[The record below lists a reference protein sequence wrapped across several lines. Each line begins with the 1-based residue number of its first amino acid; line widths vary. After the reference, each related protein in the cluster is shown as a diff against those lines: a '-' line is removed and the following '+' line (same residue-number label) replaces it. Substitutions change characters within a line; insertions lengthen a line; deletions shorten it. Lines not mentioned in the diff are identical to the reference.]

1 MKVCKL
7 LIITDTYVGIPGGS
21 ERHLLNFLTNVSDK
35 FDVSVIQLNPD
46 GNPYQKNLS
55 DALAQKVNLKTYPL
69 SSLRSVVSIWV
80 LLKIYLTVL
89 FKRPNVVISYHEKSD
104 LINLLLSYCPFTSH
118 KTVSSK
124 RDMGLKLEGRLGDV
138 MKRFNRRFTAITAP
152 SNSIIDMV
160 VNNFD
165 GPKDRAFSIHN
176 GVDLATY
183 GKQEVPSDS
192 IKKKLGLPLDKT
204 IIISVG
210 WLRPGKGHEYVI
222 KAMAN
227 MENNSAYVFVIL
239 GEGPDRERLLKLAD
253 DLGVGANVQLVGMQN
268 NVSEWLSVSDIA
280 ISASFSEGLSNALV
294 EAAASGLPIIAT
306 NVGGNPEV
314 VEDGY
319 NGILIDP
326 KDYLSIKHAIEY
338 ICKKDTHMLEM
349 GENSRKKAEKE
360 FSIHGMVKSLE
371 NLYLDISG
379 MSNARS

>member
-21 ERHLLNFLTNVSDK
+21 ERHLLNFLTNVSDE

-55 DALAQKVNLKTYPL
+55 DSLTKKVKLKTYPL
-69 SSLRSVVSIWV
+69 SSLRSFVSIWV
-80 LLKIYLTVL
+80 LLKIYLTIL

-104 LINLLLSYCPFTSH
+104 LINLLLSFCPFTSH

-138 MKRFNRRFTAITAP
+138 MRRFNRRFTAITAP

-176 GVDLATY
+176 GVDLTTY

-192 IKKKLGLPLDKT
+192 VKAKLGLPLDKT
-204 IIISVG
+204 IMISVG

-222 KAMAN
+222 KAMAD
-227 MENNSAYVFVIL
+227 MENNDDYVFVIL

-253 DLGVGANVQLVGMQN
+253 DLSIEANVQLVGMQK
-268 NVSEWLSVSDIA
+268 NVSEWLSVSDVA

-294 EAAASGLPIIAT
+294 EAAASELPIIAT

-319 NGILIDP
+319 NGILVDP
-326 KDYLSIKHAIEY
+326 QDFLSIKHAIEN
-338 ICKKDTHMLEM
+338 ICKNDTHLLEM

-371 NLYLDISG
+371 DLYLDISG
-379 MSNARS
+379 IDNVRS

>member
-21 ERHLLNFLTNVSDK
+21 ERHLLNFLTNVSDE
-35 FDVSVIQLNPD
+35 FDVSVIQLNPE
-46 GNPYQKNLS
+46 GNPYQENLS
-55 DALAQKVNLKTYPL
+55 DSLTKKVKLKTYPL
-69 SSLRSVVSIWV
+69 NSLRSFVSIWV
-80 LLKIYLTVL
+80 LLKIYLTIL

-104 LINLLLSYCPFTSH
+104 LINILLSFCPFTSH

-138 MKRFNRRFTAITAP
+138 MRRFNRRFTAITAP

-165 GPKDRAFSIHN
+165 GPKDKAFSIHN
-176 GVDLATY
+176 GVDLTTY
-183 GKQEVPSDS
+183 GKQEAPADS
-192 IKKKLGLPLDKT
+192 LKKKLGLPLNKT

-222 KAMAN
+222 KAMAD
-227 MENNSAYVFVIL
+227 MENNDDYVFVIL

-253 DLGVGANVQLVGMQN
+253 DLGVGANVQLVGMQK

-294 EAAASGLPIIAT
+294 EAAASELPIIAT

-319 NGILIDP
+319 NGILVDP
-326 KDYLSIKHAIEY
+326 QDYLSIKHAIEN
-338 ICKKDTHMLEM
+338 ICKKNTHLLEM
-349 GENSRKKAEKE
+349 GGNSRKKAEKE

-379 MSNARS
+379 IDNVRS

>member
-21 ERHLLNFLTNVSDK
+21 ERHLLNFLTNVSDE
-35 FDVSVIQLNPD
+35 FDVSVIQLNPE

-55 DALAQKVNLKTYPL
+55 DSLTKKVKLKTYPL
-69 SSLRSVVSIWV
+69 NSLRSFVSIWV
-80 LLKIYLTVL
+80 LLKIYLTIL

-104 LINLLLSYCPFTSH
+104 LINILLSFCPFTSH

-138 MKRFNRRFTAITAP
+138 MRRFNRRFTAITAP

-165 GPKDRAFSIHN
+165 GPKDKAFSIHN
-176 GVDLATY
+176 GVDLTTY

-192 IKKKLGLPLDKT
+192 VKAKLGLPLDKT
-204 IIISVG
+204 IMISVG

-222 KAMAN
+222 KAMAD
-227 MENNSAYVFVIL
+227 MENNDDYVFVIL

-253 DLGVGANVQLVGMQN
+253 DLSIEANVQLVGMQK
-268 NVSEWLSVSDIA
+268 NVSEWLSVSDVA

-294 EAAASGLPIIAT
+294 EAAASELPIIAT

-319 NGILIDP
+319 NGILVDP
-326 KDYLSIKHAIEY
+326 QDFLSIKHAIEN
-338 ICKKDTHMLEM
+338 ICKNDTHLLEM

-371 NLYLDISG
+371 DLYLDISG
-379 MSNARS
+379 IDNVRS

>member
-69 SSLRSVVSIWV
+69 SSLRSVMSIWV